1 LNFVETVRNIFSI
14 PDLRKRII
22 FTFLLLAVYRLG
34 SHIPTP
40 GVDPVAL
47 SEFFKSMSGGVFGF
61 LDLFSGG
68 ALRRLSVFALGIMP
82 YISASIILQLLTVVW
97 PYLEKLS
104 KEGEMGRRKIN
115 QYTRYGT
122 IVLSIVQ
129 SLGVAFWLKS
139 QPSPGGA
146 PLVPPH
152 VQDALWGL
160 GFPIMTVLT
169 LTTGTA
175 FIMWL
180 GEQISERGIG
190 NGISLIIFAGIV
202 VNLPH
207 AVFTT
212 IEDIRTGQRNLF
224 AMLFLVVF
232 MVAVVAFV
240 VFMERAQ
247 RRIPVQYAKRVVG
260 RKVYGGAN
268 TYLPLRV
275 NTAGV
280 IPVIFASSILVIPT
294 TLASMIK
301 APWSQAIAGQLRV
314 GEPLYYLLQVVGII
328 FFGYFYT
335 SIVFNPVDTADNM
348 RKYGGFIPGIRP
360 GKKTSDYIDRVL
372 TRITLV
378 GSLYLAAVC
387 ILPEFLISGVHV
399 NQLPFGVGAWLDR
412 FLPVWFTEGMG
423 INFYFGGTSLLIV
436 VGVAMDTIQQIES
449 QLVMRHYDGFMKRG
463 RIRGRRG

>member
-1 LNFVETVRNIFSI
+1 LNLVETARNIFAI
-14 PDLRKRII
+14 PDLRKRIV

-47 SEFFKSMSGGVFGF
+47 SEFFKAMSGGVFGF

-122 IVLSIVQ
+122 IVLSIIQ

-139 QPSPGGA
+139 QNAPGGA

-152 VQDALWGL
+152 IQDAMWGL

-207 AVFTT
+207 AVFVT
-212 IEDIRTGQRNLF
+212 IDEIRTGQRNLF
-224 AMLFLVVF
+224 AILFLVVF
-232 MVAVVAFV
+232 MIAVVAFV

-294 TLASMIK
+294 TMATMIK
-301 APWSQAIAGQLRV
+301 APWSQAIANQLRV
-314 GEPLYYLLQVVGII
+314 GEPLYYLLQVIGII

-372 TRITLV
+372 TRITFV
-378 GSLYLAAVC
+378 GSVYLAAVC

-399 NQLPFGVGAWLDR
+399 NQLPFGIGAWLDR